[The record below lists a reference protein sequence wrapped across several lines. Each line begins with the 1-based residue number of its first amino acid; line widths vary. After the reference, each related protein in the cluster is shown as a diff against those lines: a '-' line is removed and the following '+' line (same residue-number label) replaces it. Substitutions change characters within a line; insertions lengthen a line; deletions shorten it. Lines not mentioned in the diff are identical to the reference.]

1 MNQYIYRSPAQ
12 RAKAEAA
19 ARKVRIHE
27 KAKAAAA
34 AAAIVVGAA
43 AMLAVGGWADNA
55 YREATAP
62 GSAESAEAGSAQ

>member
-1 MNQYIYRSPAQ
+1 MNQYLYRSPAQ
-12 RAKAEAA
+12 RAKAEADA
-19 ARKVRIHE
+19 QKVRIRE

-43 AMLAVGGWADNA
+43 AMLAAGSWVDNA

-62 GSAESAEAGSAQ
+62 GSAGSAEAGSAQ